1 MSMKRFLTL
10 ILSLMLVLTLIGCG
24 AGNRAI
30 KQENGAWCSY
40 FSPQFQGRGE

>member
-1 MSMKRFLTL
+1 MKRIPAL
-10 ILSLMLVLTLIGCG
+10 IPGLMLVLTLIGCG

-30 KQENGAWCSY
+30 KQENSAWCSY